1 MLRLPRRHFD
11 VPVERQK
18 VQRMHTQSTPNANG
32 STADWDPIMDV
43 PQNLKPDGQNY
54 VEWTWSL
61 LDDGID
67 VVDQAS
73 FSALRTPSGQP
84 LLEADTAEYLDEQM
98 VIARKAAV
106 AKGHDI
112 ADVILCCRA
121 PNVDS
126 GAVADELTK
135 QFFLDTT
142 LAMARAKALGEICDI
157 AEDFNISAM
166 HFKMN
171 LATDELLP
179 KPLRGALNGPID
191 VP

>member
-1 MLRLPRRHFD
+1 
-11 VPVERQK
+11 
-18 VQRMHTQSTPNANG
+18 
-32 STADWDPIMDV
+32 MDV
-43 PQNLKPDGQNY
+43 PENLEPDGRNY

-67 VVDQAS
+67 VCDQAS
-73 FSALRTPSGQP
+73 FSTLRTADGQP
-84 LLEADTAEYLDEQM
+84 LLEAEVAEHLDGQM
-98 VIARKAAV
+98 LIAKKAAV
-106 AKGHDI
+106 QKGHEF
-112 ADVILCCRA
+112 ADVILCCKA

-126 GAVADELTK
+126 DVTADELAK

-142 LAMARAKALGEICDI
+142 FAMARARALGEICDV

-166 HFKMN
+166 HLKMN

-179 KPLRGALNGPID
+179 KPLREALNGPVD

>member
-1 MLRLPRRHFD
+1 
-11 VPVERQK
+11 
-18 VQRMHTQSTPNANG
+18 
-32 STADWDPIMDV
+32 MDV
-43 PQNLKPDGQNY
+43 PYNLEPDGGNY

-67 VVDQAS
+67 ISGQAS
-73 FSALRTPSGQP
+73 FSTLRTPDGQP

-98 VIARKAAV
+98 VIAKKAAV

-121 PNVDS
+121 PDINSD
-126 GAVADELTK
+126 AVADELAK
-135 QFFLDTT
+135 QFFLDTP

-166 HFKMN
+166 HLKMN

-179 KPLRGALNGPID
+179 KPLREALNGPVD
-191 VP
+191 VRRRRLAPDGVLRLTGDRCRRQAQALAPVEVRN